1 MWRRLLGKKAKR
13 ATPGRPDRPWEL
25 PPPPSLRPLALVEGA
40 GVNVAGVTGYQPAL
54 AAAWK
59 RANPLPSAGAVT
71 ATASLLPEPNNPYD
85 PQSIRVLI
93 GPDTVGYLPAK
104 IVTRYLHLLEPL
116 TASGWL
122 PQCPAKIFWAEERS
136 TYVLRL
142 LIATPAKVVPKIPAE
157 AGEGDRVPPASG
169 EERDRTAE
177 ARDQESEL
185 NDHSATDREASSSD
199 RDPAARDRAT
209 SSFDALTGSYRRD
222 SGMIELQ
229 REATRAQRTG
239 TPFVLAFVDIDGLN
253 AVNDSLGHAA
263 GDDLLRR
270 VVDTLQASLR
280 RYDLIIRVGGDEFVC
295 GMPDVDM
302 AVAEERFTSVNAGL
316 AMTQHASVSVGL
328 AQLEASE
335 SVEHL
340 IRRADADLHR
350 RRGRGRPTP

>member
-1 MWRRLLGKKAKR
+1 M
-13 ATPGRPDRPWEL
+13 
-25 PPPPSLRPLALVEGA
+25 
-40 GVNVAGVTGYQPAL
+40 NVAGVTGYQPAL

-59 RANPLPSAGAVT
+59 RANPLPGAAAVM

-122 PQCPAKIFWAEERS
+122 PQCPAKIFWVEELS
-136 TYVLRL
+136 TYLVRVLM
-142 LIATPAKVVPKIPAE
+142 ATPAKVVPKIPAE
-157 AGEGDRVPPASG
+157 PGEGDRLPPASG
-169 EERDRTAE
+169 EERDRAAGT
-177 ARDQESEL
+177 RDQESEL
-185 NDHSATDREASSSD
+185 NDHSAANREVSSSD
-199 RDPAARDRAT
+199 RDPSARDRAT
-209 SSFDALTGSYRRD
+209 SSIDALTGSYRRD
-222 SGMIELQ
+222 PGMIELQ

-239 TPFVLAFVDIDGLN
+239 TPFVLAFVDIDGLK
-253 AVNDSLGHAA
+253 AINDSLGHAA

-270 VVDTLQASLR
+270 VADTLKASLR
-280 RYDLIIRVGGDEFVC
+280 PYDLTIRVGGDEFVC
-295 GMPDVDM
+295 GMQDVDL
-302 AVAEERFTSVNAGL
+302 AVAEERFAGINAGL
-316 AMTQHASVSVGL
+316 AMMPHPSVSVGL

-335 SVEHL
+335 SVEDL